1 MPTRRAGFKPGKDN
15 RRGRGRFY
23 HRRLV
28 CQFCADSSQAI
39 DYKDVHTLRRFLTD
53 RARIAP
59 RRRTGACSKH
69 QGAIS
74 IAIKRARHLALLPF
88 SPNHEFPVFRYPS
101 AANKDK
107 PKEIDEKV
115 EDQASVAETVDGTIA
130 PEPVEPTTKSKP
142 AATNDTSS
150 EENNQEQDV
159 SLAENSP
166 KEAASGDPKIETE
179 EGPKE

>member
-1 MPTRRAGFKPGKDN
+1 MPTRKAGFKPGRDN
-15 RRGRGRFY
+15 KRGRGRFY

-39 DYKDVHTLRRFLTD
+39 DYKDVNTLRRFLTD

-88 SPNHEFPVFRYPS
+88 SPNHEFPAFRYPS
-101 AANKDK
+101 AASKDK

-115 EDQASVAETVDGTIA
+115 EDQASIAETVDEEVVA
-130 PEPVEPTTKSKP
+130 EPVEATTESET

-150 EENNQEQDV
+150 EEQAVDEKV
-159 SLAENSP
+159 ATKP
-166 KEAASGDPKIETE
+166 VEATTEESQIETE
-179 EGPKE
+179 EDPKE